1 MPRVQLG
8 DVTDDTLFLT
18 FSCQHNL
25 NLFLDNFLFETMIH
39 QLSRI
44 RELKIAR
51 LIAYVVMPN
60 HVHVIV
66 TSRVPEVESILYA
79 LKKPVSQ
86 KALPYLKTHFPHEYD
101 KLQVGTGK
109 KAKHRF
115 WLWGGGHIRA
125 IRSHDEI
132 QNQIKYIHRNP
143 VRNGLVEKAEDWRW
157 SSFRCYQ
164 TGEPDPIRIDR
175 PDWI

>member
-1 MPRVQLG
+1 M
-8 DVTDDTLFLT
+8 
-18 FSCQHNL
+18 
-25 NLFLDNFLFETMIH
+25 MIH

-44 RELKIAR
+44 QDLEIAR

-66 TSRVPEVESILYA
+66 TSCVPEVESILYA

-86 KALPYLKTHFPHEYD
+86 KALPYLKSHFPGVYE
-101 KLQVGTGK
+101 KLQVSTGR
-109 KAKHRF
+109 KATHRF
-115 WLWGGGHIRA
+115 WLWGGGHVRA
-125 IRSHDEI
+125 IRSHEEI

-143 VRNGLVEKAEDWRW
+143 VRNRLVERPEDWRW
-157 SSFRCYQ
+157 SSFRYYR
-164 TGEPDPIRIDR
+164 TGDPDPILVNR